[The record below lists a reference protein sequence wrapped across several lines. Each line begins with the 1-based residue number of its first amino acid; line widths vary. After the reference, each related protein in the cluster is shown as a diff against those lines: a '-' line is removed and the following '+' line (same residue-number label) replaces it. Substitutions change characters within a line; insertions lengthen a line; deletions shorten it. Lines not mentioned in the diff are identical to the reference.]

1 MKKIT
6 YLILFITSGI
16 FSQTI
21 QMPSI
26 PEDGVV
32 YQTTTL
38 NAAVSAPLT
47 VLGILL
53 LLIQWINMTS
63 L

>member
-6 YLILFITSGI
+6 FLILFISSGI

-21 QMPSI
+21 EMPSI

-38 NAAVSAPLT
+38 NAAVS
-47 VLGILL
+47 
-53 LLIQWINMTS
+53 
-63 L
+63 